1 MIAVLAIVAI
11 IVGVVVATLSK
22 AAPTQPPTTPPTLPP
37 TSATLPDLIELLSLV
52 SPDGGTALATP
63 LTPQNRAV
71 NWLANNT
78 NLDSY
83 SDKRKIQRYT
93 LGVLYYSTN
102 GDSWRNNNGWLTDAN
117 ECNWSNGADGLFC
130 DENGAIF
137 ELDLYDGSGNNLVGT
152 IPIELTLL
160 SDSVASLALGDNSL
174 MGTIPSEVGL
184 LSKLTLLSIWGNTL
198 TDTIPSQIAL
208 LSNLSWLD
216 LGDNSLSGTIPSQL
230 GLLTKLTELSLWDN
244 SLTGTIPSEL
254 GLMSNLSYLDLSV
267 NSLTGTIPSEVGLLT
282 KLTGLFVY
290 NNNFTGEFTCP
301 DFIGDCWISCDHDY
315 NCWIS
320 FDVETDTYTQACR
333 SL

>member
-1 MIAVLAIVAI
+1 MCGSKQKVVIGMIAVLAIVAI

-160 SDSVASLALGDNSL
+160 SDSVGKFSLVLNVVA
-174 MGTIPSEVGL
+174 
-184 LSKLTLLSIWGNTL
+184 
-198 TDTIPSQIAL
+198 
-208 LSNLSWLD
+208 
-216 LGDNSLSGTIPSQL
+216 
-230 GLLTKLTELSLWDN
+230 
-244 SLTGTIPSEL
+244 
-254 GLMSNLSYLDLSV
+254 
-267 NSLTGTIPSEVGLLT
+267 
-282 KLTGLFVY
+282 
-290 NNNFTGEFTCP
+290 
-301 DFIGDCWISCDHDY
+301 
-315 NCWIS
+315 
-320 FDVETDTYTQACR
+320 
-333 SL
+333 